1 MSMKESAAPAATPPR
16 RSRLR
21 RWAVVGLV
29 LVAALAAGWWWQQRP
44 VPVATVTARVQPLV
58 RTLQFTGRVETPAR
72 VDLGSTITGRVAFV
86 RVDEGDAVRPGAA
99 LVELEADEVRAALLQ
114 ARANAQQA
122 RASLRVAEREV
133 RRVRELVASRFF
145 SESRLDEALRTVDV
159 ARAQQLAADAAVA
172 SAQARLDQ
180 TTIRAPSA
188 GRILLRQVEAGQI
201 VQAGKALLTL
211 GVEGPLEI
219 LASVDERFL
228 GELQPGQTAWVRAD
242 ARPGERLAARLR
254 KLAPAVDADKGAI
267 EVAFRLE
274 GEVPVTLREDMTVSI
289 EVRTAE
295 RAQALTLPL
304 QAVRPAGDAA
314 ADAGVVLQIDG
325 GRVVERAVT
334 LGLRSLEHVE
344 VRSGLADGAVVLLD
358 PQVPVGSRV
367 QARVGATAP
376 TGLTRDN
383 AGGAMTNGF
392 GR

>member
-1 MSMKESAAPAATPPR
+1 M
-16 RSRLR
+16 
-21 RWAVVGLV
+21 
-29 LVAALAAGWWWQQRP
+29 
-44 VPVATVTARVQPLV
+44 ATVTARVQPLV

-180 TTIRAPSA
+180 TTIRAPST

-211 GVEGPLEI
+211 GVDGPLEI
-219 LASVDERFL
+219 LASVDERFV
-228 GELQPGQTAWVRAD
+228 GELQAGQTAWVRAD

-267 EVAFRLE
+267 EVTFRLE

-304 QAVRPAGDAA
+304 QAVRPAGDAAA

-367 QARVGATAP
+367 QARAGATAP

>member
-1 MSMKESAAPAATPPR
+1 MATNDSASLGGAPR
-16 RSRLR
+16 RSRPR
-21 RWAVVGLV
+21 RWGAVILV
-29 LVAALAAGWWWQQRP
+29 LVAALSAGWWWQQRP
-44 VPVATVTARVQPLV
+44 VPVVTVTARVQPLV
-58 RTLQFTGRVETPAR
+58 RTLQFTGRLETPAR
-72 VDLGSTITGRVAFV
+72 VDLGSTITGRVASV

-99 LVELEADEVRAALLQ
+99 LVELEADEARAAVQQ

-133 RRVRELVASRFF
+133 RRVRELVASRFY
-145 SESRLDEALRTVDV
+145 SESRLDEALRAVEV

-180 TTIRAPSA
+180 TVIRAPSS

-211 GVEGPLEI
+211 GVDGPLEI

-228 GELQPGQTAWVRAD
+228 GELQPGQAAWVRAD
-242 ARPGERLAARLR
+242 ARPDERLAAQLR
-254 KLAPAVDADKGAI
+254 KVAPAVDADKGAI
-267 EVAFRLE
+267 EVTFRLE
-274 GEVPVTLREDMTVSI
+274 GQAPQTLREDMTVSI

-295 RAQALTLPL
+295 RARALTLPL
-304 QAVRPAGDAA
+304 QAVRAAGDGA

-325 GRVVERAVT
+325 GRVVERAVQ

-358 PQVPVGSRV
+358 PQVAVGTRV
-367 QARVGATAP
+367 QARAGATAAP
-376 TGLTRDN
+376 AGLTRDN
-383 AGGAMTNGF
+383 AGGAMTQGF